1 MGKHNRRLAGILL
14 SGLVAATTVAPSLA
28 ADITVDGTGGGY
40 EGYRLLNLTTSL
52 KTGDAHE
59 AHEGAHG
66 KDCYNYAYSVPAAYR
81 EALRGALSLGA
92 DASDADIIA
101 AIESRAESPDAV
113 RAFADAVYALVRSG
127 AADATAVNKTFSGVE
142 QGYWLIVETDT
153 AGDPDAR
160 SLVMLDTAGQDDITI
175 TSKEGVPTL
184 KKQIQETSE
193 RSSAWQNAGDFDVG
207 DDVSFRLTGTLPE
220 NVDAF
225 AAYKYVFHDRL
236 SAGLQFNADSVTV
249 RAGETALVAG
259 EDFRV
264 TTGGEDGCSVEVEIV
279 DVKGL
284 LSAGKMTRSDAV
296 VVEYSAK
303 FLESARAGVEGN
315 DNVAFLEFSSD
326 PYDGSPTSKT
336 PEDKVVGFTYK
347 LDVNKVDGEGE
358 ALAGAEFKL
367 QKMNSA
373 GQYVDYRVLDSA
385 EGATTFSFFGLD
397 AGDYKLV
404 ETRVPAGYNK
414 ADDVEFSVVATYDAD
429 SEDPQ
434 LTDLKVVR
442 GGEVVSGA
450 AGSEMEFEVALQDGS
465 VVTAVVNS
473 TGVHLPTTGGAGVY
487 LLYGLG
493 GLAVV
498 GGVGALAIRRRRSGG
513 DEA

>member
-1 MGKHNRRLAGILL
+1 MSKHNRRLAGILL
-14 SGLVAATTVAPSLA
+14 SGLVAATAVAPALA

-40 EGYRLLNLTTSL
+40 QAYRLLDLTTSL
-52 KTGDAHE
+52 KTGDAHA
-59 AHEGAHG
+59 AHDGAHS

-81 EALRGALSLGA
+81 DALRSALGLGE
-92 DASDADIIA
+92 DKSDADIIA
-101 AIESRAESPDAV
+101 AIEGRAGDPDAV

-127 AADATAVNKTFSGVE
+127 AADATAVDKTFSGVE

-160 SLVMLDTAGQDDITI
+160 SLVMLDTAGQDDIVI

-193 RSSAWQNAGDFDVG
+193 SASAWQDAGDFDVG

-220 NVDAF
+220 NVGAF
-225 AAYKYVFHDRL
+225 AAYKYTFHDRL
-236 SAGLQFNADSVTV
+236 SAGLAFKADSVV
-249 RAGETALVAG
+249 VHAGETALVAG

-264 TTGGEDGCSVEVEIV
+264 TTGGEDGCGLEVEIL

-284 LSAGKMTRSDAV
+284 LSSGRMTREDAV
-296 VVEYSAK
+296 VVEYAATL
-303 FLESARAGVEGN
+303 LESAAAGAAGN
-315 DNVAFLEFSSD
+315 DNVAFLEFSND
-326 PYDGSPTSKT
+326 PYDNSTTSKT

-347 LDVNKVDGEGE
+347 LDVNKVDGSGE

-367 QKMNSA
+367 QKKNSA
-373 GQYVDYRVLDSA
+373 GQYVDYRILSSA

-414 ADDVEFSVVATYDAD
+414 ADDVEFSVVAAYDVESD
-429 SEDPQ
+429 DPQ
-434 LTDLKVVR
+434 LTDLKIVR
-442 GGEVVSGA
+442 DGEVVSSA

-498 GGVGALAIRRRRSGG
+498 GGVGALAVRRRRSGG